1 MTYKIRVSLISQI
14 TYETK
19 MHNLNCLFQHNDN
32 VMFIFYLS
40 WQAK

>member
-40 WQAK
+40 